1 MCGLDLLLEEF
12 FCEDELMSVSEMSF
26 VKTGDARSFTPEP
39 GMKRQVLAHSDQL
52 MLVRH
57 YFEKD
62 WVGARHSHP
71 HHQLVYVVSG
81 AIRVDVDGRVFDVR
95 AGDSFVVDGGVE
107 HQASALEPSEVL
119 DVFTPVREDYR
130 ELVK

>member
-1 MCGLDLLLEEF
+1 MNAQ
-12 FCEDELMSVSEMSF
+12 EMSF
-26 VKTGDARSFTPEP
+26 VKTGDAQTFEPEP
-39 GMKRQVLAHSDQL
+39 GMKRQVLAHSEQL

-57 YFEKD
+57 FFEQN

-95 AGDSFVVDGGVE
+95 AGDSFEVDGGVE
-107 HQASALEPSEVL
+107 HQASALEASEVL

>member
-1 MCGLDLLLEEF
+1 
-12 FCEDELMSVSEMSF
+12 MSAGAMDF
-26 VKTGDARSFTPEP
+26 VKTGDAKSFTPEL
-39 GMKRQVLAHSDQL
+39 GMRRQVLAHNDQL

-57 YFEKD
+57 YFEQG
-62 WVGARHSHP
+62 WVGARHSHS

-81 AIRVDVDGRVFDVR
+81 AIRVDIDGREFDVL
-95 AGDSFVVDGGVE
+95 AGDSFVVDGGIE
-107 HQASALEPSEVL
+107 HQASALEASEVL

>member
-1 MCGLDLLLEEF
+1 
-12 FCEDELMSVSEMSF
+12 MSTREMDF
-26 VKTGDARSFTPEP
+26 VKTGDAKSFTPEP

-57 YFEKD
+57 YFEEG

-81 AIRVDVDGRVFDVR
+81 AIRVDVDGRTFDVR

-107 HQASALEPSEVL
+107 HQASALEASEVL

>member
-1 MCGLDLLLEEF
+1 MIF
-12 FCEDELMSVSEMSF
+12 MSVSEMSF
-26 VKTGDARSFTPEP
+26 VKTGDARTFEPEP
-39 GMKRQVLAHSDQL
+39 GMKRQVLSYSDQL

-57 YFEKD
+57 YFEKG

-81 AIRVDVDGRVFDVR
+81 AIRVDVAGRVFDVR

-107 HQASALEPSEVL
+107 HQASALEESEVL

>member
-1 MCGLDLLLEEF
+1 MKMAEGGVVRTE
-12 FCEDELMSVSEMSF
+12 
-26 VKTGDARSFTPEP
+26 DARTFEPEL
-39 GMKRQVLAHSDQL
+39 GMRRQVLAHSDDL

-57 YFEKD
+57 FFEQG

-81 AIRVDVDGRVFDVR
+81 ALCVDVGGTVFDVR

-107 HQASALEPSEVL
+107 HQASALEASEVL

-130 ELVK
+130 ELLK

>member
-1 MCGLDLLLEEF
+1 MKLAKGQDAE
-12 FCEDELMSVSEMSF
+12 SF
-26 VKTGDARSFTPEP
+26 APES
-39 GMKRQVLAHSDQL
+39 GMTRQVLAHSDQL

-57 YFEKD
+57 YFEQG

-71 HHQLVYVVSG
+71 HHQLVYVVKG
-81 AIRVDVDGRVFDVR
+81 ALHLDVGGETFEAY

-107 HQASALEPSEVL
+107 HQASALEASEVL

-130 ELVK
+130 DLIK

>member
-1 MCGLDLLLEEF
+1 
-12 FCEDELMSVSEMSF
+12 MSTQDASF
-26 VKTGDARSFTPEP
+26 VATQDAKTFLPEA

-57 YFEKD
+57 FFEKG

-81 AIRVDVDGRVFDVR
+81 SIRVDADGKTFDAH
-95 AGDSFVVDGGVE
+95 AGDSFVVDGDVE
-107 HQASALEPSEVL
+107 HQASALEASEVL

>member
-1 MCGLDLLLEEF
+1 MRAD
-12 FCEDELMSVSEMSF
+12 DMSF
-26 VKTGDARSFTPEP
+26 VKTGEARTFEPET

-57 YFEKD
+57 YFEKG

-81 AIRVDVDGRVFDVR
+81 AIRVDVAGRVFDVL

-107 HQASALEPSEVL
+107 HQAWALEGSEVL

>member
-1 MCGLDLLLEEF
+1 MD
-12 FCEDELMSVSEMSF
+12 F
-26 VKTGDARSFTPEP
+26 VKSRDAQTFTPEP
-39 GMKRQVLAHSDQL
+39 GMRRHVLAHTDQL

-57 YFEKD
+57 YFENG

-71 HHQLVYVVSG
+71 HHQLVYVISG
-81 AIRVDVDGRVFDVR
+81 SIRVDIDGKVFDVH
-95 AGDSFVVDGGVE
+95 AGDSFVVDGDVE

-130 ELVK
+130 DLVK